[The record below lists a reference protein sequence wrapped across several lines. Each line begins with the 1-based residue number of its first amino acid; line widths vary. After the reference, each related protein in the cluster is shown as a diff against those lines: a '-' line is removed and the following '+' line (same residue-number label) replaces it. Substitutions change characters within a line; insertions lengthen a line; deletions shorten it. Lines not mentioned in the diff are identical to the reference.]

1 MVLII
6 SWWVQPTVIW
16 PYKACSLSWAASNVW
31 YMLKFLL
38 PGSRRTFFKFG
49 HELLFIFFRT
59 HVLWMFLEE
68 GERLLFGLFIFFAK
82 KCLSWLR
89 YFFDAELSA
98 FWFDNDLF
106 FARSDGTYGRDWHS
120 SILFA
125 LASCSFWAPG
135 CCTGLLTEEGRGTWH
150 SRSVKRQEDSY
161 KIFFILTPTTEEWG
175 AMFLHNRQNVIW
187 Q

>member
-38 PGSRRTFFKFG
+38 PGSRRTFLNSVMSCSSSSFERMYCGCSGRRWAPALWFVY
-49 HELLFIFFRT
+49 IFR
-59 HVLWMFLEE
+59 
-68 GERLLFGLFIFFAK
+68 K

-89 YFFDAELSA
+89 YFLMR
-98 FWFDNDLF
+98 NYQ
-106 FARSDGTYGRDWHS
+106 RSGLIMIYS
-120 SILFA
+120 SQ
-125 LASCSFWAPG
+125 
-135 CCTGLLTEEGRGTWH
+135 GLTAHTEETDTHQYYLRWPVALSERQVAVQVCSRRKGGALGH

-161 KIFFILTPTTEEWG
+161 KIFSY
-175 AMFLHNRQNVIW
+175 
-187 Q
+187 

>member
-38 PGSRRTFFKFG
+38 PGSSKTFLNSVMSCSSSSFERMYCGCSWKKVSACS
-49 HELLFIFFRT
+49 LVCLYFR
-59 HVLWMFLEE
+59 
-68 GERLLFGLFIFFAK
+68 K

-89 YFFDAELSA
+89 YFLMR
-98 FWFDNDLF
+98 NYQ
-106 FARSDGTYGRDWHS
+106 RYGLIMIYS
-120 SILFA
+120 SQ
-125 LASCSFWAPG
+125 
-135 CCTGLLTEEGRGTWH
+135 GLTAHTEETDTHQYYLRWPVALSERQVAVPVCSRRKGGAPEH

-161 KIFFILTPTTEEWG
+161 KIFSY
-175 AMFLHNRQNVIW
+175 
-187 Q
+187 

>member
-38 PGSRRTFFKFG
+38 PGSSKTFLNSVMSCSSSSFERMYCGCSWKKVSACSLVCLYFSQKML
-49 HELLFIFFRT
+49 ELIAL
-59 HVLWMFLEE
+59 
-68 GERLLFGLFIFFAK
+68 
-82 KCLSWLR
+82 
-89 YFFDAELSA
+89 FFDAELSA
-98 FWFDNDLF
+98 LWFDNDLF

-135 CCTGLLTEEGRGTWH
+135 CCTGLLTEEGRGTWAQPI
-150 SRSVKRQEDSY
+150 SKRQEYSY
-161 KIFFILTPTTEEWG
+161 KIFSY
-175 AMFLHNRQNVIW
+175 
-187 Q
+187 

>member
-82 KCLSWLR
+82 NAWADCAIFLMRNYQRSGLIMIYSSQGLTAHTEETDTHQYYLRWPVALSER
-89 YFFDAELSA
+89 QVAVPV
-98 FWFDNDLF
+98 
-106 FARSDGTYGRDWHS
+106 
-120 SILFA
+120 
-125 LASCSFWAPG
+125 CSRRKGGAPG
-135 CCTGLLTEEGRGTWH
+135 TAD
-150 SRSVKRQEDSY
+150 Q
-161 KIFFILTPTTEEWG
+161 
-175 AMFLHNRQNVIW
+175 
-187 Q
+187 